1 MNDDVRRAWAYLSRV
16 AEPPCGPLYALIEEV
31 GAEEAAAM
39 VRRREFPDGFES
51 ISEATAGRVAE
62 ERAETDLAHM
72 ANLGGR
78 LVTPDDDEW
87 PAAALQPLAERL
99 VAEGQD
105 VHADEV
111 RELRPSALWVVGA
124 GRLDEL
130 LERSVA
136 MIGTRAP
143 SSYGERVTDEFA
155 GDLSAEGFTIV
166 SGGAYGIDG
175 AAHRAALSADGP
187 TVAFV
192 AGGLDRP
199 YPAGH
204 AGLFRR
210 IAASGLVVS
219 EYPPGAVPAR
229 FRFLNRNRIVGT
241 VTRGV
246 VVVEAGFRSGTKNTA
261 TWARRRGVPVCAVPG
276 PITAATSVTCHQLIR
291 GGEAELVTRAS
302 EVIEMAGR
310 IGELASEREVPM
322 RPTDGLEG
330 PALRVYDAL
339 PARSALPLSEIAIA
353 AGLPARAVMGQLA
366 LLEVKG
372 LVRRDG
378 ALWRLGGGTDSSPP

>member
-1 MNDDVRRAWAYLSRV
+1 M
-16 AEPPCGPLYALIEEV
+16 
-31 GAEEAAAM
+31 
-39 VRRREFPDGFES
+39 
-51 ISEATAGRVAE
+51 
-62 ERAETDLAHM
+62 
-72 ANLGGR
+72 
-78 LVTPDDDEW
+78 
-87 PAAALQPLAERL
+87 
-99 VAEGQD
+99 
-105 VHADEV
+105 HADEV